1 MAGVAQN
8 RSGNA
13 DWRYEDKLVNSVRSR
28 NMIARIMVAKC
39 SASTPPADLAQYICQ
54 VVQGIEIVQD
64 DSNWTCRNWVE
75 QALGATGGE
84 FAVIPEV
91 TNGGEIESRI
101 KAFGDKAMD
110 KLVKGDWDI
119 QHARDLP
126 QTDMRAP

>member
-8 RSGNA
+8 KAGNA
-13 DWRYEDKLVNSVRSR
+13 DLRYEDKLVNSVRSR

-54 VVQGIEIVQD
+54 VVQGIEIVQN

-110 KLVKGDWDI
+110 KLVKGDWD
-119 QHARDLP
+119 
-126 QTDMRAP
+126 